1 MDLEIHKLHYCEK
14 VIDSVQKSTQKK
26 LTKNIEPYFCN
37 PEKITKIKLHY
48 SEKVLPADQNSSEK
62 KVTKNIEPSTSSRAV
77 GNGGPIAPPDPGR
90 FRSITCSIKN
100 PSVTACPSRF
110 SDLPSPLSNSDLQNK
125 SIRDTKICEK
135 DYSIERQ
142 EVLIVEND
150 FVRIEEIAKN
160 GANIPNIESD
170 LENSQVFALPNG
182 WKKICT
188 KSAKTGKGWEVKLI
202 NPNRELINKY
212 VINDI
217 QFCYEKSR
225 GLKFK
230 KCVLCHFHAVEHKP
244 DLIIN
249 HYKDKHGFD
258 NLNLRSLVLSEFIFE
273 KMLHPKYVK
282 V

>member
-1 MDLEIHKLHYCEK
+1 M
-14 VIDSVQKSTQKK
+14 
-26 LTKNIEPYFCN
+26 
-37 PEKITKIKLHY
+37 
-48 SEKVLPADQNSSEK
+48 
-62 KVTKNIEPSTSSRAV
+62 
-77 GNGGPIAPPDPGR
+77 
-90 FRSITCSIKN
+90 
-100 PSVTACPSRF
+100 
-110 SDLPSPLSNSDLQNK
+110 
-125 SIRDTKICEK
+125 
-135 DYSIERQ
+135 
-142 EVLIVEND
+142 
-150 FVRIEEIAKN
+150 
-160 GANIPNIESD
+160 
-170 LENSQVFALPNG
+170 PNG

-273 KMLHPKYVK
+273 KMLHSKYVQVWIYIMNFISK
-282 V
+282 KFLFTFWGTLAHQTFDSLTLFLPSLGWINPCTVITWHRAVGIRLSIVL

>member
-1 MDLEIHKLHYCEK
+1 M
-14 VIDSVQKSTQKK
+14 
-26 LTKNIEPYFCN
+26 
-37 PEKITKIKLHY
+37 
-48 SEKVLPADQNSSEK
+48 
-62 KVTKNIEPSTSSRAV
+62 
-77 GNGGPIAPPDPGR
+77 
-90 FRSITCSIKN
+90 
-100 PSVTACPSRF
+100 
-110 SDLPSPLSNSDLQNK
+110 
-125 SIRDTKICEK
+125 
-135 DYSIERQ
+135 
-142 EVLIVEND
+142 
-150 FVRIEEIAKN
+150 
-160 GANIPNIESD
+160 
-170 LENSQVFALPNG
+170 PNG

-230 KCVLCHFHAVEHKP
+230 KCVLCHFHAVKHKP

-273 KMLHPKYVK
+273 KMLHSKYVK
-282 V
+282 VWIYIMNFVSKKFLCTFWVALKWVSRTVAQANNHIPKLGLKTYLQTRDLTILQSVSCLIWMWQVF

>member
-1 MDLEIHKLHYCEK
+1 ML
-14 VIDSVQKSTQKK
+14 
-26 LTKNIEPYFCN
+26 
-37 PEKITKIKLHY
+37 
-48 SEKVLPADQNSSEK
+48 
-62 KVTKNIEPSTSSRAV
+62 
-77 GNGGPIAPPDPGR
+77 
-90 FRSITCSIKN
+90 
-100 PSVTACPSRF
+100 
-110 SDLPSPLSNSDLQNK
+110 
-125 SIRDTKICEK
+125 
-135 DYSIERQ
+135 
-142 EVLIVEND
+142 
-150 FVRIEEIAKN
+150 
-160 GANIPNIESD
+160 
-170 LENSQVFALPNG
+170 ALPNG

-273 KMLHPKYVK
+273 KMLHSKYVK

>member
-1 MDLEIHKLHYCEK
+1 M
-14 VIDSVQKSTQKK
+14 
-26 LTKNIEPYFCN
+26 
-37 PEKITKIKLHY
+37 
-48 SEKVLPADQNSSEK
+48 
-62 KVTKNIEPSTSSRAV
+62 
-77 GNGGPIAPPDPGR
+77 
-90 FRSITCSIKN
+90 
-100 PSVTACPSRF
+100 
-110 SDLPSPLSNSDLQNK
+110 
-125 SIRDTKICEK
+125 
-135 DYSIERQ
+135 
-142 EVLIVEND
+142 
-150 FVRIEEIAKN
+150 RIEEISKY
-160 GANIPNIESD
+160 GSNIPNIESD
-170 LENSQVFALPNG
+170 LENSLVVALPNG

-212 VINDI
+212 VIKDI

-230 KCVLCHFHAVEHKP
+230 KCVLCHFHAVKHKP